1 MVGLNLRSAVVG
13 VALLAVLV
21 LVALFDSSKSESD
34 EPSNDLYAFR
44 NDLEL
49 EKSAQPLDLIT
60 PSLETELIKGK
71 EEYKYLLEEI
81 NLVLGESNRIYP
93 SEDWFKY
100 PNGRANSIG
109 GGVNPDTGLIA
120 VYFSLNDALTAS
132 ERLHAVQ
139 LDVYNILKTVKNSK
153 IDYEGIFL
161 EGTFAINEN
170 GWVNERRVFNVDYKK
185 DEIDKINFERKSY
198 GEAEDLASNLLLDNE
213 FEVFDTHFTYG
224 VPYWNKAF
232 ETIFGVKDESIYSK
246 VSTMDTAV
254 SKSEGIL
261 LLHPTVVFD
270 PMNASYETCVTSMA
284 PNSPTEITFIDGE
297 WIDSFLYDGDLNDEW
312 PGRPVHF
319 AHLTVV
325 EVAELVPESPGFEV
339 IVNIFCQFGG
349 TSGFGSELIVLAGDS
364 DEVRQLGESFYMH
377 QFENA
382 SGWTLQTKYP
392 KEVKCCTSE
401 YTLFSFEWDD
411 GRWEEY
417 KSTTWV
423 KEKWKNEE

>member
-1 MVGLNLRSAVVG
+1 
-13 VALLAVLV
+13 
-21 LVALFDSSKSESD
+21 
-34 EPSNDLYAFR
+34 
-44 NDLEL
+44 
-49 EKSAQPLDLIT
+49 
-60 PSLETELIKGK
+60 
-71 EEYKYLLEEI
+71 
-81 NLVLGESNRIYP
+81 
-93 SEDWFKY
+93 
-100 PNGRANSIG
+100 
-109 GGVNPDTGLIA
+109 
-120 VYFSLNDALTAS
+120 
-132 ERLHAVQ
+132 
-139 LDVYNILKTVKNSK
+139 
-153 IDYEGIFL
+153 
-161 EGTFAINEN
+161 
-170 GWVNERRVFNVDYKK
+170 
-185 DEIDKINFERKSY
+185 
-198 GEAEDLASNLLLDNE
+198 
-213 FEVFDTHFTYG
+213 
-224 VPYWNKAF
+224 
-232 ETIFGVKDESIYSK
+232 
-246 VSTMDTAV
+246 
-254 SKSEGIL
+254 
-261 LLHPTVVFD
+261 VVFD

-284 PNSPTEITFIDGE
+284 PNSSTEITFIDGE

-312 PGRPVHF
+312 PGRPLHF

-349 TSGFGSELIVLAGDS
+349 NTGFNSELMVLAGDR